1 MSANTR
7 ARAASVTTEG
17 ARTPTTG
24 SSAPA
29 TATSGAPGD
38 QLRLRRLDLAAV
50 AAGDPETNREYV
62 ALVRRGAVLDQAVR
76 ESARQTLAA
85 VRTGGD
91 ASVRAANQSFGGGR
105 ADGRLLID
113 PDELRVA
120 RDRLEPRIRRALDQ
134 AIANVRRFAATQ
146 RPSSTTTTIAPGIEI
161 ERRWSPLSR
170 VGAYV
175 PGGSAPY
182 PSSLVMTV
190 VPAQVAGVGAIVVAS
205 PADRDGVTN
214 PVLLGAAGLL
224 EVDAF
229 IVAGGAQAIGALAYG
244 LAGVGLPPVD
254 RIVGPGNAWVTAAK
268 IEVVGEVGIDLPAG
282 PSEGMV
288 LASPPADPARVAAD
302 LITQAEHGLDSPA
315 ILVTTDV
322 DFADAVEAAVN
333 GLLTGAARH
342 NILAAALR
350 DHGRIALAPS
360 LDAAV
365 AFVNDYAPEHLSVD
379 VEPLRPT
386 IDRLVNA
393 GSIFAG
399 PWAPESA
406 GDYATGA
413 NHVLPTGGLAR
424 ASGAL
429 AVETYGKFTQ
439 VQRVTREGLARIR
452 ETIGT
457 LAEAEGL
464 LAHREAVEIRFRSD
478 DR

>member
-1 MSANTR
+1 MNATTPG
-7 ARAASVTTEG
+7 AAADV
-17 ARTPTTG
+17 RTVERPL
-24 SSAPA
+24 S
-29 TATSGAPGD
+29 
-38 QLRLRRLDLAAV
+38 LRRLDLSAV
-50 AAGDPETNREYV
+50 AAGDEAACGHYRE
-62 ALVRRGAVLDQAVR
+62 LVRRGAVPDPVVR
-76 ESARQTLAA
+76 AAARQILAT
-85 VRTGGD
+85 VRADGD
-91 ASVRAANQSFGGGR
+91 AAVRAANLEFGGGR
-105 ADGRLLID
+105 ADGRLLLD
-113 PDELRVA
+113 RGHLRAA
-120 RDRLEPRIRRALDQ
+120 RDRLTPTIRRALGQ
-134 AIANVRRFAATQ
+134 AIANVRRFAETQ
-146 RPSSTTTTIAPGIEI
+146 RPTSTTTTIAPGIEI
-161 ERRWSPLSR
+161 ERRWSPLAR

-205 PADRDGVTN
+205 PADRDGVTD

-244 LAGVGLPPVD
+244 LPGAGIAPVD
-254 RIVGPGNAWVTAAK
+254 RIVGPGNAWLTAAK
-268 IEVVGEVGIDLPAG
+268 VEVVGEVGIDLPAG

-288 LASPPADPARVAAD
+288 LAAPPADPRRVAAD
-302 LITQAEHGLDSPA
+302 LITQAEHGPDSPA
-315 ILVTTDV
+315 ILVTTDAA
-322 DFADAVEAAVN
+322 FADEVEAAVN
-333 GLLTGAARH
+333 RALGSAARRD
-342 NILAAALR
+342 ILAVALR
-350 DHGRIALAPS
+350 RHGGIALAPT
-360 LDAAV
+360 LDAAI

-379 VEPLRPT
+379 VEPLEPT
-386 IDRLVNA
+386 IERLTNA
-393 GSIFAG
+393 GSIFVG

-439 VQRVTREGLARIR
+439 VQRVTRAGLAGIR
-452 ETIGT
+452 ETVGA

-464 LAHREAVEIRFRSD
+464 LAHRDAVEIRFGGD